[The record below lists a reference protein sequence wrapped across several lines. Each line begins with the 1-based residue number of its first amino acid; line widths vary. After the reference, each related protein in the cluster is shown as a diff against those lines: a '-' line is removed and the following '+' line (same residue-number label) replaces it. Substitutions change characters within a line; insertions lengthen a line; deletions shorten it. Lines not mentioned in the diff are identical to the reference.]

1 MKAPGGLISVKSL
14 LKGWVDGDDVTK
26 KRKKK

>member
-1 MKAPGGLISVKSL
+1 MKALGGLISVKSL
-14 LKGWVDGDDVTK
+14 LMGWVDGDDVTK